1 MMTELTADE
10 LSALH
15 QLENDEL
22 DAIAE
27 FVVNRL
33 PADPEEFGGAG
44 STDQPGELADDGT
57 PAGGHSLR
65 LDQPAAEL

>member
-1 MMTELTADE
+1 MTELTADE
-10 LSALH
+10 LGALYD
-15 QLENDEL
+15 LENDEL

-27 FVVNRL
+27 LVVHRL
-33 PADPEEFGGAG
+33 TGDPEEFGGAG
-44 STDQPGELADDGT
+44 GTDKTGEFADHGT

>member
-1 MMTELTADE
+1 MTELTSNE
-10 LSALH
+10 LGALYD
-15 QLENDEL
+15 LENDEL

-33 PADPEEFGGAG
+33 PGDPEEFGGAG
-44 STDQPGELADDGT
+44 STDQTGEFADHGT
-57 PAGGHSLR
+57 PAGGHILR